1 MVTPEGEGLE
11 VQSIKCVKP
20 VFPGTEVALKT
31 SIPVALLV
39 LTGVIL
45 NRAVISLMFNLQL
58 HRVPL
63 LLEGLKGSVS
73 GRREVREVSRWSE
86 SCGSSW

>member
-1 MVTPEGEGLE
+1 MVSPEGEGLE
-11 VQSIKCVKP
+11 AQSIKCVKT

-31 SIPVALLV
+31 LPVALLV

-45 NRAVISLMFNLQL
+45 NGAVIGLIFNLQL

-63 LLEGLKGSVS
+63 LLEGLKGSAS

-86 SCGSSW
+86 NCGSSW